1 MREDA
6 SDTAARPRLRPS
18 ARMRLPREFS
28 RCLDDGQRMG
38 GAYYR
43 CTVLLDPQASGPRIG
58 FAISRKVDKRA
69 VVRNRLKRLAR
80 EAFRQLRARLPAGDY
95 VFMGKREAASA
106 SPAQLRRDLERLLE
120 RARALKPPAAHVTMP
135 PASTPCPGPADAAPG
150 APSSSLPQAGSAPRP
165 GDDRVSE

>member
-1 MREDA
+1 MRENAPD
-6 SDTAARPRLRPS
+6 SAARTRLRPS

-28 RCLDDGQRMG
+28 RCLDAGQRMG

-80 EAFRQLRARLPAGDY
+80 EAFRQLRDHLPAGDY
-95 VFMGKREAASA
+95 VFMAKREAASA
-106 SPAQLRRDLERLLE
+106 SPAPLRLDLQRLLE

-135 PASTPCPGPADAAPG
+135 PASTPCPGPSDVAPG
-150 APSSSLPQAGSAPRP
+150 GPSSPLPQAGPAPCP